1 MQDIMLLEYLCDMQ
15 EAIITPKDVIEGGEE
30 EGEEEEEEDNVE
42 DAQELLE
49 GIKESMD
56 QNSGNHSVTFL

>member
-1 MQDIMLLEYLCDMQ
+1 M
-15 EAIITPKDVIEGGEE
+15 EGEEE
-30 EGEEEEEEDNVE
+30 EGEEEEEEDSVE

-56 QNSGNHSVTFL
+56 QNAGNHSVIFL

>member
-1 MQDIMLLEYLCDMQ
+1 MQDIMLCEYLCAMQ
-15 EAIITPKDVIEGGEE
+15 EAIITPKDVTEGEE

-56 QNSGNHSVTFL
+56 QNAGNHSVIFL